1 MGASGWH
8 YTVKW
13 EGSIEATFAKLR
25 RDTFEADGFYWPWDE
40 GDPENR
46 KPRSLEEWDNS
57 EYGNSYP
64 GAHSIVDMR
73 EVITG
78 IELDDIDLGQS
89 LELSEAE
96 CVELLGS
103 RMPSRSDLDR
113 IGGAGAHALD
123 EYTDRDSGRHVVL
136 YEDGQPESVVFWG
149 TSGD

>member
-1 MGASGWH
+1 MRFGP
-8 YTVKW
+8 V
-13 EGSIEATFAKLR
+13 R
-25 RDTFEADGFYWPWDE
+25 
-40 GDPENR
+40 
-46 KPRSLEEWDNS
+46 EEWDNS

-73 EVITG
+73 EVIAG

-103 RMPSRSDLDR
+103 SKPSRSDLDR

-123 EYTDRDSGRHVVL
+123 EYSDRDSGRHVVL
-136 YEDGQPESVVFWG
+136 YEDGQPEWVVFWG
-149 TSGD
+149 VSGD